1 MGDEIGGMLMRK
13 QLPLRMEH
21 SKCIVIANGKVRL
34 KRR

>member
-1 MGDEIGGMLMRK
+1 MGDEIGGMFVRE

-21 SKCIVIANGKVRL
+21 SKYIVIANGKVRL